1 MARTPHPSTEEV
13 PTWLAEAL
21 PTKWFVEAPEVR
33 IDKDEIVIIGRIS
46 EPQVDGD
53 DPTAHTDGPKGNDR
67 PEGEGETDRLQRLAE
82 FREQTRGQRMAIAS
96 AAQVRW
102 RRTVS
107 WGARCGDTDAIFT
120 HVAAPVMTRLTFSER
135 QVLDTLVDAGVA
147 GSRSEALAWC
157 VRQVSDHQTEWI
169 GRLREAMS
177 EVERIRAE
185 GPSAT
190 G

>member
-1 MARTPHPSTEEV
+1 MVRRGARGPDRQRRDRDHC
-13 PTWLAEAL
+13 
-21 PTKWFVEAPEVR
+21 
-33 IDKDEIVIIGRIS
+33 RIS

-147 GSRSEALAWC
+147 GSRSEASPGA
-157 VRQVSDHQTEWI
+157 SD
-169 GRLREAMS
+169 RC
-177 EVERIRAE
+177 RITRPN
-185 GPSAT
+185 GSAAYARR
-190 G
+190 